1 MEHERIILGI
11 IILGTLMGAID
22 TTIVLLALPDITQAL
37 GANLSATIWTILIYL
52 LVLTVVTTQFGRL
65 GDLFGRSRMFNFG
78 FLIFTV
84 GSALCGLSTSAGML
98 VGFRAVQAVGGAFL
112 AATSG
117 AIIADTFEVGRRG
130 RAYGYTGMGWN
141 MGAML
146 GIVLGGVLT
155 TFLGWQYIF
164 YINVPIGIV
173 ALFLGVKYLRDNPKV
188 EAKLDIAGMLL
199 FAVALSALSYGSV
212 DFASMGASSFNVFLV
227 ILGAVLLLVFLALE
241 KRSSSP
247 MLDLRAFANRV
258 LSASVFASFFQALGF
273 LSVAFVIILYLQG
286 IRGLDPFTASLVL
299 VPGYVISS
307 FTSPFMGRLSDRFG
321 SRVIAT
327 TGIAFLIA
335 AVLVYLTINA
345 TTSLYVIVF
354 ASVLSGLGGSMFW
367 PANNSAVM
375 SSAEPGHYGSISG
388 LLRFMSSIGTLG
400 SFVIAITAAT
410 LAVPRQVAFGVFVGT
425 SKLIGGLSADFL
437 TGIHSAFIVALAILM
452 VAGILSAARGKEQRQ
467 PQTGQPARWHQA
479 SPADQG
485 HAATS

>member
-1 MEHERIILGI
+1 MEHENIILGI

-22 TTIVLLALPDITQAL
+22 TTIVLLALPDITQSLAS
-37 GANLSATIWTILIYL
+37 NLSATIWTILIYL
-52 LVLTVVTTQFGRL
+52 LVITVVTTQFGRL
-65 GDLFGRSRMFNFG
+65 GDLYGRSRMFNFG

-84 GSALCGLSTSAGML
+84 GSALCGLSTTSGML
-98 VGFRAVQAVGGAFL
+98 VGFRALQAVGGAFL
-112 AATSG
+112 TATSG

-130 RAYGYTGMGWN
+130 RAYGYTAMGWN

-173 ALFLGVKYLRDNPKV
+173 ALALGAKYLKDNPKV
-188 EAKLDIAGMLL
+188 EAKLDVPGMLL
-199 FAVALSALSYGSV
+199 FAVALSALAYGAV
-212 DFASMGASSFNVFLV
+212 DFASMGFSTTNAALV
-227 ILGAVLLLVFLALE
+227 ALGAVLMAVFVAWE
-241 KRSSSP
+241 KRTSSP
-247 MLDLRAFANRV
+247 MLNLRAFVNRI
-258 LSASVFASFFQALGF
+258 LSASIFASFFQALGF
-273 LSVAFVIILYLQG
+273 LSVAFVVILYLQG

-327 TGIAFLIA
+327 IGILFMIA
-335 AVLVYLTINA
+335 AVLVYLTIGA
-345 TTSLYVIVF
+345 LTSLYVIVF

-375 SSAEPGHYGSISG
+375 SNAEPGQYGSISG
-388 LLRFMSSIGTLG
+388 LLRLMSSIGTLG

-410 LAVPRQVAFGVFVGT
+410 IAVPRQVAFGVFVGT
-425 SKLIGGLSADFL
+425 SKLIGGLSSGFL
-437 TGIHSAFIVALAILM
+437 SGIHEAFVIALVILII
-452 VAGILSAARGKEQRQ
+452 AGILSAARGKEHRKQGWQ
-467 PQTGQPARWHQA
+467 HQTGAPISRKA
-479 SPADQG
+479 
-485 HAATS
+485 

>member
-1 MEHERIILGI
+1 MEHERIVLGI

-37 GANLSATIWTILIYL
+37 GSNLAATIWTILIYL

-78 FLIFTV
+78 FLVFTV

-98 VGFRAVQAVGGAFL
+98 IGFRAVQAVGGAFL
-112 AATSG
+112 TATSG

-164 YINVPIGIV
+164 YINVPIGVV
-173 ALFLGVKYLRDNPKV
+173 ALFLGMKYLRDNPRV
-188 EAKLDIAGMLL
+188 QARLDLAGMVL
-199 FAVALSALSYGSV
+199 FAVALASLSYGAV
-212 DFASMGASSFNVFLV
+212 DFASEGAAPLNIALV
-227 ILGAVLLLVFLALE
+227 VAGALLVLAFIAWE

-247 MLDLRAFANRV
+247 MLNMRAFANRV
-258 LSASVFASFFQALGF
+258 LSASIFASFFQALGF
-273 LSVAFVIILYLQG
+273 LSVAFVVILYLQG

-321 SRVIAT
+321 ARVIAT

-354 ASVLSGLGGSMFW
+354 ASILSGFGGSMFW

-375 SSAEPGHYGSISG
+375 SNAEPGHYGSISG
-388 LLRFMSSIGTLG
+388 VLRFMSSIGTLG

-410 LAVPRQVAFGVFVGT
+410 MAVPRSTAFGVFVGT
-425 SKLIGGLSADFL
+425 SKLIGGLSAGFL
-437 TGIHSAFIVALAILM
+437 DGIHVAFAVALVILV

-467 PQTGQPARWHQA
+467 THAGRQARQRGAH
-479 SPADQG
+479 
-485 HAATS
+485 